1 MFTKMFYKFFTAS
14 VLLAALMS
22 CQKMER
28 PILGNYPK
36 DSDSIGGVTK
46 VLAIGNSFSEDAIET
61 YLYEL
66 AKADGRYMIIGNM
79 YIGGASLDLH
89 MQNAQNNANAYDY
102 RKIDEFGNKKSTAN
116 TSIAYAVADE
126 KWDYISFQQVSQN
139 SGQFETYQVPL
150 PFVFDYV
157 DKRKRNKDVK
167 YILHQTWAYAQSST
181 HSGFANYGKD
191 QMTMYNAIIDAVN
204 KAKKLVN
211 ISLVVPSGTAI
222 QNARTSVVGDNF
234 TRDGYHLSIPMGR
247 YVAACT
253 WYETLFKKSVVGNKF
268 KPAGLSDFEAAIC
281 QNAAHMAVQQPDAVT
296 EMLDFQK
303 GDGSVEGG
311 IFINLGNST
320 VPENWNGLTGFTSG
334 SSVSLKNA
342 KGNYTGITATVLD
355 RFNGQ
360 NNDGAKI
367 TTTDMNMPES
377 VSGNSFFGNAKASF
391 GGMIIQKS
399 TIKIKGLNKNEK
411 YNFCYFGSRM
421 NVSDNRDTK
430 FITTGKNEVIT
441 SLNTSNNT
449 NKTACAE
456 GVQPNDAG
464 EIIITVTIG
473 DNNTNGTGFYYLGS
487 MRISK

>member
-1 MFTKMFYKFFTAS
+1 MKIINK
-14 VLLAALMS
+14 LLYAIILVTTLAS
-22 CQKMER
+22 CQKMDR
-28 PILGNYPK
+28 PVLGDYPK

-66 AKADGRYMIIGNM
+66 AKADGHYMIIGNM

-89 MQNAQNNANAYDY
+89 MQNAQNNAAAYDY
-102 RKIDEFGNKKSTAN
+102 RKFDEFGTKKTRAN
-116 TSIAYAVADE
+116 TSIANAVADE

-139 SGQFETYQVPL
+139 SGQFETYQTSL
-150 PFVFDYV
+150 PTLFQYV
-157 DKRKRNKDVK
+157 EQRNRNKATK

-253 WYETLFKKSVVGNKF
+253 WYESLFKKSVVGNKF

-311 IFINLGNST
+311 ILINLGNST

-342 KGNYTGITATVLD
+342 KGNYTGITATVID

-360 NNDGAKI
+360 NNDGAK
-367 TTTDMNMPES
+367 TTATDMNMPES

-421 NVSDNRDTK
+421 NVNDNRDTK
-430 FITTGKNEVIT
+430 FITTGKNEVVT

-449 NKTACAE
+449 NKIACAE

-473 DNNTNGTGFYYLGS
+473 DNNTNGTGFYYLGA